1 MSVKADAET
10 LRSIPIFAGC
20 DPVHLQLLAF
30 SSERQKFNPGEVLTP
45 QGQTARCAFLI
56 LSGQAVLLIERNTGE
71 EIIGSAGPGAL
82 LGEVAMIGAVPYS
95 VTSRATEPVSTAR
108 ISRSLFLRVA
118 EEYPEFGRA
127 VFKSLAGKLDSSM
140 SDLKTA
146 QVIMDRAKSFSGL

>member
-30 SSERQKFNPGEVLTP
+30 SSERQKFNRGEVLTL
-45 QGQTARCAFLI
+45 QGQTGTCAFLI
-56 LSGQAVLLIERNTGE
+56 LSGQAELLVERKIGE

-95 VTSRATEPVSTAR
+95 VTSRATESVLTAR
-108 ISRSLFLRVA
+108 ISRSLLLRVA

-146 QVIMDRAKSFSGL
+146 QVIMDRTKSFSGL